1 MKTEKIKDPTLK
13 TEKIYWQEGRL
24 VCGVD
29 EVGRGCIAGPVV
41 AAAVVLPKG
50 HKKIKNVRD
59 SKKLTAKMRE
69 RIFEEILNSGADFG
83 VGLVPAVIIDEIGIE
98 KATKQAMAEALGAL
112 TFGHEVVLLDGNK
125 ELELSI
131 EQKAIVKGDATVY
144 SISCASIVAKVFRD
158 AVVSGLHAEFPEYD
172 FASHKGYG
180 TKKHYEALKT
190 QGPSREH
197 RKTFLKR
204 FYN

>member
-1 MKTEKIKDPTLK
+1 MKTKEPDLK
-13 TEKIYWQEGRL
+13 TEKVYWQEGRL
-24 VCGVD
+24 VTGVD

-41 AAAVVLPKG
+41 AAAVVLPKD

-69 RIFEEILNSGADFG
+69 KIFEEILNSGADFG
-83 VGLVPAVIIDEIGIE
+83 VGLVPAVTIDEIGIE
-98 KATKQAMAEALGAL
+98 RATKQAMAEALGAL
-112 TFGHEVVLLDGNK
+112 TFVHEVVLLDGNK
-125 ELELSI
+125 ELELAI

-158 AVVSGLHAEFPEYD
+158 AVVSGLHAEFPEYN

-180 TKKHYEALKT
+180 TKKHYEALKEH
-190 QGPSREH
+190 GPSREH
-197 RKTFLKR
+197 RQTFLKK